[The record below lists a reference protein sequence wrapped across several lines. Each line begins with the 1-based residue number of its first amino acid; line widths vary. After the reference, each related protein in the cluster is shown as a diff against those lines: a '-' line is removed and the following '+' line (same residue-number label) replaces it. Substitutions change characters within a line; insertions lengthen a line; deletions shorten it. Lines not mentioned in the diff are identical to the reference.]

1 MAKREEDKLLEPC
14 RRWLSGFLK
23 EKHPRATVI
32 ILPKTDRKQLRY
44 ALNDVGL
51 APCFAESSAW
61 EVRVDVVAAVQKRRQ
76 TTLVFVELKAKPISL
91 VDVGQLLGYCRVC
104 RPRGAYLLSSQG
116 LSSDL
121 HRLLTTYGRT
131 DVLDFGNDAMRVG
144 RWDVART
151 SPDWSSM
158 IPPGDLATIAL

>member
-23 EKHPRATVI
+23 EKYPRATVI

-44 ALNDVGL
+44 ALNDAGL
-51 APCFAESSAW
+51 ASSFPESSAW
-61 EVRVDVVAAVQKRRQ
+61 EVRVDVVAAVQQRRQ

-131 DVLDFGNDAMRVG
+131 DVSDFGNDAMRVG
-144 RWDVART
+144 RWDVARA